1 MSCHLFILKFPLTGI
16 LSHFFCV
23 LTEMF
28 AFLNQN
34 HLLQISLPYRLVFK
48 IYSSVLMKSDCD
60 CLKIYSICKRKTIQI
75 NRLIFLRKLAMV
87 IRLYLHRLLIATQL
101 RERQMILP
109 GVSRSEVGVYLEES
123 DALQGAI
130 TNSRMIQI
138 TPCSNWYR
146 TKIWR
151 SNSSPPRRF

>member
-48 IYSSVLMKSDCD
+48 NYSSVLMKSDCD
-60 CLKIYSICKRKTIQI
+60 CLKIYSICKRKIIQI

-109 GVSRSEVGVYLEES
+109 GVSRSEVGYTL
-123 DALQGAI
+123 
-130 TNSRMIQI
+130 
-138 TPCSNWYR
+138 
-146 TKIWR
+146 
-151 SNSSPPRRF
+151 

>member
-48 IYSSVLMKSDCD
+48 NYSSVLMKSDCD

-87 IRLYLHRLLIATQL
+87 ITVIFTSTSYRDPIKRKTNDLTWSIAFQSGGILY
-101 RERQMILP
+101 ER
-109 GVSRSEVGVYLEES
+109 
-123 DALQGAI
+123 
-130 TNSRMIQI
+130 N
-138 TPCSNWYR
+138 
-146 TKIWR
+146 
-151 SNSSPPRRF
+151 

>member
-48 IYSSVLMKSDCD
+48 NYSSVLMKSDCD

-87 IRLYLHRLLIATQL
+87 ITVIFTSTSYRDPIKRKTNDLTWSIAFRSGGILY
-101 RERQMILP
+101 ERN
-109 GVSRSEVGVYLEES
+109 LEES

-138 TPCSNWYR
+138 TPCSN
-146 TKIWR
+146 
-151 SNSSPPRRF
+151 

>member
-1 MSCHLFILKFPLTGI
+1 MCSFKLEMLLYKKEYPFIEMSCHLFILKFHLTGI

-75 NRLIFLRKLAMV
+75 NRLIHVFLRKLAMV

-109 GVSRSEVGVYLEES
+109 GVSRSEVGVYSMKE
-123 DALQGAI
+123 
-130 TNSRMIQI
+130 TRRN
-138 TPCSNWYR
+138 R
-146 TKIWR
+146 TLCKVL
-151 SNSSPPRRF
+151 

>member
-1 MSCHLFILKFPLTGI
+1 MLLYKKEYPFIEMSCHLFILKFPLTGI

-109 GVSRSEVGVYLEES
+109 GVSRSEVGVYSMKE
-123 DALQGAI
+123 
-130 TNSRMIQI
+130 
-138 TPCSNWYR
+138 
-146 TKIWR
+146 IWR
-151 SNSSPPRRF
+151 NRTLCKVL